1 LIDSH
6 AHLDDKDFDADREQ
20 VLARARQGG
29 VEIIINVGADLESSR
44 RSVALAETHPSI
56 YAAVG
61 VHPHDALSLDTVTL
75 ATLRDWAHGPRVVA
89 IGEIGLD
96 YYRDLSPRDAQ
107 QAAFE
112 RQLDLAEEL
121 GLPVVVHD
129 RDAHTDVA
137 SILER
142 RGRSPGR
149 LRGVLHCFSGDVEL
163 AARVIDWG
171 WYIGVDGP
179 VTFQNARQLPDVIR
193 SVPLSRLLLE
203 TDSPY
208 LTPHPYR
215 GRRNEPAHLVWV
227 AEAVAKLKGVSL
239 SELERITSDNARALF
254 GLDTLGSRRKE
265 MN

>member
-6 AHLDDKDFDADREQ
+6 AHLDDAAFDADREQ

-29 VEIIINVGADLESSR
+29 VEIIVNVGADLESSR
-44 RSVALAETHPSI
+44 RSVALAEAHSFI

-61 VHPHDALSLDTVTL
+61 VHPHDALTLDAASL
-75 ATLRDWAHGPRVVA
+75 ATLRDWARSPRVVA

-107 QAAFE
+107 RAAFE
-112 RQLDLAEEL
+112 QQLDLAEEL

-129 RDAHTDVA
+129 RDAHGDVA
-137 SILER
+137 ATIEG
-142 RGRSPGR
+142 RGPGR
-149 LRGVLHCFSGDVEL
+149 LRGVLHCFSGDADL
-163 AARVIDWG
+163 AARVVEWG

-179 VTFQNARQLPDVIR
+179 VTFQKARHLPDVVR
-193 SVPLSRLLLE
+193 RVPLSRLLLE
-203 TDSPY
+203 TDCPY

-215 GRRNEPAHLVWV
+215 GRRNEPAYLVWV

-239 SELERITSDNARALF
+239 AELERVTSQNARDLF
-254 GLDTLGSRRKE
+254 GLDTLEAAGRK
-265 MN
+265 